1 MGVPARLAQASNKAS
16 SASLPPC
23 DGHNVCL
30 SLCVSRHL
38 LRSPAVQL
46 HYMFIAVVCSS
57 QGSCVDLGASVA
69 VVTMN
74 TNCNSCGMCGDCS
87 EKDYW
92 IRRGECEMLKLLKLL
107 GRTATVFLPD
117 VPSMRAA

>member
-1 MGVPARLAQASNKAS
+1 MPHFRPVMGTTFVFRYASPATS
-16 SASLPPC
+16 C
-23 DGHNVCL
+23 G
-30 SLCVSRHL
+30 L
-38 LRSPAVQL
+38 LRSN
-46 HYMFIAVVCSS
+46 YITFIAVVCSS